1 MQQHTVYA
9 ETIMQPLETLRSAL
23 AIPYYHHE
31 RWDGSGYPH
40 GMQGEDIPLEARIF
54 SVVDVWDA
62 LLSERPYRP
71 AWEQTRIAAYICSQA
86 GSQFDPRVVKAF
98 IALGYLSCQQVVPQS
113 GSLHTMSLAQ
123 VLHTIEKT
131 GSSGVLELIDGSRH
145 GIIALHQGQPLEA
158 RIFLPDRRAL
168 LMSFDEAMQQ
178 MRLWQNATFIFDADL
193 SAYGYAVASEVPP
206 VNVPLDSETGVHLVT
221 GTIPRRALHEMQPH
235 HWQIT
240 SQLNHEQTV
249 ETLAQNTGLS
259 LSQTTQAV
267 RDLVELGVASI
278 EQSPDT

>member
-1 MQQHTVYA
+1 
-9 ETIMQPLETLRSAL
+9 
-23 AIPYYHHE
+23 
-31 RWDGSGYPH
+31 
-40 GMQGEDIPLEARIF
+40 
-54 SVVDVWDA
+54 
-62 LLSERPYRP
+62 
-71 AWEQTRIAAYICSQA
+71 
-86 GSQFDPRVVKAF
+86 
-98 IALGYLSCQQVVPQS
+98 
-113 GSLHTMSLAQ
+113 
-123 VLHTIEKT
+123 
-131 GSSGVLELIDGSRH
+131 
-145 GIIALHQGQPLEA
+145 
-158 RIFLPDRRAL
+158 
-168 LMSFDEAMQQ
+168 MSFDEAMQQ